1 MSKPLID
8 VPKEKL
14 QQVRMDMFRKV
25 QREKEERSALF
36 RLHASPCFA

>member
-1 MSKPLID
+1 MSKLPID

-25 QREKEERSALF
+25 QREKKEQRSALF
-36 RLHASPCFA
+36 RLQ

>member
-8 VPKEKL
+8 VPKEEL

-25 QREKEERSALF
+25 QREKR
-36 RLHASPCFA
+36 